1 MPYILKDD
9 GRREALRKGD
19 TARSAGELNYQI
31 FYHVKHYTTRTTIPA
46 IEEFVWNFVGK
57 KPNYQKYNDMTG
69 AIICCYNEL
78 KRRLKIDADFLLTIL
93 KSYDSVIVKYENL
106 KIEQNGDVE

>member
-9 GRREALRKGD
+9 GRREALRKGE
-19 TARSAGELNYQI
+19 TAMSAGELNYQI

-46 IEEFVWNFVGK
+46 IEEFVWNFVGQ

-69 AIICCYNEL
+69 ALMCCYKEL
-78 KRRLKIDADFLLTIL
+78 KRRLKIDAGFLLTIL
-93 KSYDSVIVKYENL
+93 NSYDSVIAKYEDV
-106 KIEQNGDVE
+106 KIKQNGDVE